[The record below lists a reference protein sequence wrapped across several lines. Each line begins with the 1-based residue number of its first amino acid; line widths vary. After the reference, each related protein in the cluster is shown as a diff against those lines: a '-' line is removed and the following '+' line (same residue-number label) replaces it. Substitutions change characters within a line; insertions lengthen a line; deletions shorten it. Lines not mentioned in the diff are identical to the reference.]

1 MDKLYASTD
10 AVGVVS
16 EVLLAVLNTNVF
28 SPSSSFPRISHYG
41 FGVPSWGKSGG
52 YNAYE

>member
-28 SPSSSFPRISHYG
+28 PLFLIPLDLPLRVWSHFLGKVWRI
-41 FGVPSWGKSGG
+41 
-52 YNAYE
+52 